1 MPVLPP
7 TVMLIQKLG
16 ALGQHHSDF
25 AKLSP
30 AVRAIPERL
39 DWDHI
44 RALTADNDYAAAF
57 LVLAEGLGLTD

>member
-44 RALTADNDYAAAF
+44 RALTRRQRLRGRVFGA
-57 LVLAEGLGLTD
+57 G